1 MVRLHPGQY
10 SPPETTLGDCAER
23 VTAGPHLGGVGLITG
38 PLAEPLLSV
47 ATLNQISSFCSYLF
61 IYCFMFMSLILA
73 HNVPVMGG
81 EAQPV
86 GAAGIEA
93 FALGTQLY
101 Q

>member
-1 MVRLHPGQY
+1 
-10 SPPETTLGDCAER
+10 
-23 VTAGPHLGGVGLITG
+23 
-38 PLAEPLLSV
+38 
-47 ATLNQISSFCSYLF
+47 
-61 IYCFMFMSLILA
+61 MSLILA

-93 FALGTQLY
+93 FALGTQLH